1 MKRSLAMIACAMTN
15 VACAAQLLTDA
26 QLHEKAIVVEA
37 HAHVINSLYTLGL
50 DPWEEQAVG
59 TMDYARARRGGVDVI
74 VEQLY
79 VEDEYNDYNYTV
91 KQAVRLIET
100 FYKVLDANRDKMG
113 LALTSQEVRRI
124 VAEGK
129 LAVILALEG
138 GFDME
143 GDLDVLRLFARLG
156 VRMIQVVNHETTN
169 AMADAEKL
177 QWQGLGPR
185 GRAALAEMNRLGILI
200 DISHASD
207 AAKLAMIKESGAPV
221 VTSHNGLKHF
231 SPKMR
236 GNLSDDTLGALAR
249 RGGVIG
255 LHSAAWVLD
264 GQSLDWGFYW
274 RHGTE
279 PPGAVSWN
287 KDATAFKARVRD
299 KIDYGGY
306 ITALDAL
313 MVSKWRHI
321 HGYLQ
326 PWRERQA
333 QVLAQGAT
341 LPTPDDWARQID
353 YIVKR
358 VGPDHAGIG
367 LDQMSGGHWMRDFD
381 ATSYPRLTAALR
393 ARGYPDAV
401 VMKILGE
408 NWLRVFDAAK
418 VN

>member
-1 MKRSLAMIACAMTN
+1 MVLVVLSIPCMAQSLS
-15 VACAAQLLTDA
+15 DA

-50 DPWEEQAVG
+50 DPWKEQTVG
-59 TMDYARARRGGVDVI
+59 TIDYARARKGGVDVI

-100 FYKVLDANRDKMG
+100 FYRVLDANRDKMDI
-113 LALTSQEVRRI
+113 ALTSQDVRRI
-124 VAEGK
+124 VGEGK
-129 LAVILALEG
+129 LAIILALEG

-143 GDLDVLRLFARLG
+143 GDPDVLRLFARLG

-177 QWQGLGPR
+177 RWQGLGPR
-185 GRAALAEMNRLGILI
+185 GRAVLEEMNRLGIVI

-207 AAKLAMIKESGAPV
+207 AAKLAMIEASRAPV

-236 GNLSDDTLGALAR
+236 GNMTDEALDALAH
-249 RGGVIG
+249 RGGVLG
-255 LHSAAWVLD
+255 LHSAAWILS
-264 GQSLDWGFYW
+264 GKSLDWGFYW
-274 RHGTE
+274 GKDSPT
-279 PPGAVSWN
+279 PAGAEAWG
-287 KDATAFKARVRD
+287 KQKAALKGRD
-299 KIDYGGY
+299 RIDYGDY
-306 ITALDAL
+306 IAALDAL
-313 MVSKWRHI
+313 MVGKWQHV
-321 HGYLQ
+321 HGYDG

-333 QVLAQGAT
+333 KVLAHGAH
-341 LPTPDDWARQID
+341 LPTVSDWADEID

-367 LDQMSGGHWMRDFD
+367 LDLMSGGHWLRDFD
-381 ATSYPRLTAALR
+381 ATSYPRLTTALR
-393 ARGYPDAV
+393 AKGYSDET

-408 NWLRVFDAAK
+408 NWLRVLDAAK
-418 VN
+418 VK